1 MGDSTGQKLF
11 PVCSMGMG
19 TLFCDEEDLS
29 TVSVSI
35 QPFVLRY
42 RECTYSDTGV
52 VLPYIDIY

>member
-1 MGDSTGQKLF
+1 
-11 PVCSMGMG
+11 MGMG